1 MTGGCSRLEGHWDAA
16 SAVQR
21 GRFCSSSS
29 VCICFLFLQCLSEN
43 WDPGQGKKRLG
54 GTMLVFAVL
63 MTFSEPELYP
73 ARRGKTRGRWS
84 VAALEVAVPFIR
96 ELSRF

>member
-1 MTGGCSRLEGHWDAA
+1 
-16 SAVQR
+16 
-21 GRFCSSSS
+21 
-29 VCICFLFLQCLSEN
+29 
-43 WDPGQGKKRLG
+43 
-54 GTMLVFAVL
+54 MLVFAVL

-73 ARRGKTRGRWS
+73 ARRSKTRGRWS